1 MILFKTCIFIIQT
14 IIRIKVISEIKDIR
28 NELDTAQDVDN
39 IGQITKLVI
48 RNTRKLQEDGNV

>member
-1 MILFKTCIFIIQT
+1 M
-14 IIRIKVISEIKDIR
+14 KVISEIKDIR